1 MRLLRIFIRS
11 QMIGH
16 EVLNENIVE
25 FILVVDNVL
34 GGVFAFAEMMN
45 VPAELF
51 VLLIGAA
58 SVVNGFVESVALR
71 NYSLNIVVAVFV
83 SKNYFFPG

>member
-1 MRLLRIFIRS
+1 
-11 QMIGH
+11 MIGH

-25 FILVVDNVL
+25 LIFVVDSVP

-45 VPAELF
+45 VPTVLF

-71 NYSLNIVVAVFV
+71 KLRGKSVLVSGSNVVNDLLLAIVLME
-83 SKNYFFPG
+83 